1 MKPLRFALAAALPLV
16 AQTPVTWEDRPAI
29 ALDNGKIELVTLTK
43 GGAFASLLLK
53 DDAEK
58 LSPMWNPIR
67 AARETGGPARFGDS
81 MGHFVCVD
89 GFGPTSKDEQ
99 AAGFQ
104 GHGEAHRQQWEI
116 VSQGKNGRVASV
128 QFRATLPVVQEN
140 FTRKLELVDGEQV
153 IYVESEIE
161 SLVGFDRPMNW
172 AEHGTIGSPF
182 LTPKHTVV
190 DASVGRCQTRPHS
203 GRGNA
208 THRLASAKEF
218 VYPMAA
224 GIDGSPVSIRA
235 VPDQPDSMDHTGCLF
250 DPDRKFVFV
259 TALRKDK
266 RLLFG
271 YLLRRAD
278 YPWLQEWMNYPKNLN
293 LARGLEFGTQP
304 FDVSRRETVDMGN
317 LFGVPGFKW
326 LPAKGKV
333 NTRFL
338 MFYTRV
344 PDGFAQV
351 DDVTHEGGRLII
363 EDRKNRLKV
372 ELAASLPLQ

>member
-1 MKPLRFALAAALPLV
+1 MNPLRFALAAALPLL

-29 ALDNGKIELVTLTK
+29 SLDNGKIELVTLTK

-81 MGHFVCVD
+81 LGHFVCVD

-128 QFRATLPVVQEN
+128 QFRASLPVVEEN

-153 IYVESEIE
+153 VYVESEIE

-182 LTPKHTVV
+182 LTPVHTVV
-190 DASVGRCQTRPHS
+190 DASVGRCLTRPHE
-203 GRGNA
+203 RPVDN
-208 THRLASAKEF
+208 HRLASAKEF

-224 GIDGSPVSIRA
+224 AIDGNQVSIRT
-235 VPDQPDSMDHTGCLF
+235 VPEQPNSMDHTGCLF
-250 DPDRKFVFV
+250 DPDRELVYV

-266 RLLFG
+266 RVLFG
-271 YLLRRAD
+271 YLIRRAD

-304 FDVSRRETVDMGN
+304 FDVSRRATVEMGK
-317 LFGVPGFKW
+317 LFGVPAFRW

-333 NTRFL
+333 RTRFL

-344 PDGFAQV
+344 PEGFAQV
-351 DDVTHEGGRLII
+351 DDVRLGGRQLII
-363 EDRKNRLKV
+363 EDRKNQLKV